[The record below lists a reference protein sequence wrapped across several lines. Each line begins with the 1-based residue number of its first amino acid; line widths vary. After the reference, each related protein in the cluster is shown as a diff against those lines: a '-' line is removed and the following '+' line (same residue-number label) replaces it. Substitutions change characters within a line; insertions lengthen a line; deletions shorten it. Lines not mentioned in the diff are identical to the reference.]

1 MGRVTRVLAV
11 VALAA
16 LAVPATPGAARAD
29 EGLAG
34 PADARAD
41 ERLAGSDPAAGAALA
56 TAPAAVELTFA
67 GEPDLADSHVT
78 VLDGDAAVVST
89 GEPQRAGRRTLRQPL
104 AAGLTGDL
112 TVAWHVGLRDGG
124 QSRGTLRF
132 SVGTGRPPAP
142 AGPALD
148 RATAEL
154 LDTHA
159 HRIDPL
165 SAVLLLVNAVVV
177 LGAVTLLAVRDP
189 RRPRAWRLPA
199 EFGGPPTSPGAEP
212 GEPGPAHLDSRTT
225 GRGTT

>member
-1 MGRVTRVLAV
+1 MGRVARVLAV
-11 VALAA
+11 VAVAA
-16 LAVPATPGAARAD
+16 LAVPAAPGAARAD
-29 EGLAG
+29 SGLT
-34 PADARAD
+34 
-41 ERLAGSDPAAGAALA
+41 GSDPAAGAALA
-56 TAPAAVELTFA
+56 AAPAAVELTFA
-67 GEPDLADSHVT
+67 GEPDPADSHVT
-78 VLDGDAAVVST
+78 VLDAGAAAVST
-89 GEPQRAGRRTLRQPL
+89 GEPRRVDRRTLRQPV

-112 TVAWHVGLRDGG
+112 TVAWHVAFRDGG

-132 SVGTGRPPAP
+132 SVGTGRPPPP

-154 LDTHA
+154 LDTHT

-199 EFGGPPTSPGAEP
+199 EFGGPPTSRPGAEP
-212 GEPGPAHLDSRTT
+212 GDPGPAQLDSRTT